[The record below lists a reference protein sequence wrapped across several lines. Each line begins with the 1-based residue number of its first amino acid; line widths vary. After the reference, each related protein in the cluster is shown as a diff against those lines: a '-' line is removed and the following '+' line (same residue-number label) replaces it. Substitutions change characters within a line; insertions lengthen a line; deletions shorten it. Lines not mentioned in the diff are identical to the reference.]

1 MKIGEALRK
10 KRLELGLTQ
19 QEMCE
24 GILSRPFYAKVE
36 SGKNRINA
44 ESLFKIL
51 FARQIDLVEFGKLV
65 QGTYDSAVNKAEKR
79 YQSQMNVAVS
89 TKDLKLMEK
98 YCQDII
104 ESSNDEIL
112 QLRALVA
119 LAYFKG
125 ELGGLSKEIRVK
137 IKEKFDEGRNWT
149 KRPELLGLL
158 ANTML
163 LWDQDDLNY
172 WIGDLLKKAKKEAV
186 SDLILERYLR
196 LFENYFLIL
205 ERYLRLFENYLVI
218 CYERKADGKEYQKNR
233 VDEVIKYI
241 ISVTAPFQL
250 MIYRI
255 TALYLHA
262 LLTDQKG
269 KAQKI
274 KKDMEAYGYGNAIAS
289 WPE

>member
-1 MKIGEALRK
+1 MIKIGEALRK

-24 GILSRPFYAKVE
+24 GILSRPFYANVE

-65 QGTYDSAVNKAEKR
+65 QGTYDSAENKAEKR

-196 LFENYFLIL
+196 LFENY
-205 ERYLRLFENYLVI
+205 LVI

>member
-65 QGTYDSAVNKAEKR
+65 QGTYDSAENKAEKR

-196 LFENYFLIL
+196 LFENY
-205 ERYLRLFENYLVI
+205 LVI
-218 CYERKADGKEYQKNR
+218 CYERKADEKEYQKNR

-289 WPE
+289 WSE

>member
-1 MKIGEALRK
+1 ANSPFFDEREDLMKIGEALRK

-65 QGTYDSAVNKAEKR
+65 QGTYDSAENKAEKR

-172 WIGDLLKKAKKEAV
+172 WIGDLLKKAKKKAV
-186 SDLILERYLR
+186 SD
-196 LFENYFLIL
+196 LIL

>member
-24 GILSRPFYAKVE
+24 GILSRPFYANVE

-65 QGTYDSAVNKAEKR
+65 QGTYDSAENKAEKR

-196 LFENYFLIL
+196 LFENY
-205 ERYLRLFENYLVI
+205 LVI

-241 ISVTAPFQL
+241 ISVTVPFQL